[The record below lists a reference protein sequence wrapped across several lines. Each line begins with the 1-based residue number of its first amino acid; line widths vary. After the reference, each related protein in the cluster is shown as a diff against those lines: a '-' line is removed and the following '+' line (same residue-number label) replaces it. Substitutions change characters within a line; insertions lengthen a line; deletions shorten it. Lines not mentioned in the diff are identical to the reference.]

1 LAVRFGENM
10 DTFVHG
16 IAAAVLVGRLGDIVS
31 TRLATPTLAL
41 EANPVARRL
50 GWPLAWASLLVCLV
64 TYYDPGLGIL
74 AAVTSFFVSGSNFSR
89 VWIMRALGE
98 REYLEIIHRAA
109 RRTTLRAMV
118 GFVLASACA
127 FLIPGVALC
136 AFSDEPLTMY
146 FGLGIV
152 VYALA
157 IALHGSA
164 AARRFWRGANL
175 ALGGS

>member
-1 LAVRFGENM
+1 MN
-10 DTFVHG
+10 TFVHG

-50 GWPLAWASLLVCLV
+50 GWPLAWASLLLCFLP
-64 TYYDPGLGIL
+64 YYDPGLGVV
-74 AAVTSFFVSGSNFSR
+74 AAVVSFFVTGSNFSR
-89 VWIMRALGE
+89 AWIMRALGE
-98 REYLEIIHRAA
+98 RQYLEVVYRAA

-127 FLIPGVALC
+127 FAIPGIALRV
-136 AFSDEPLTMY
+136 FGDEPFTTY

-152 VYALA
+152 LYALA
-157 IALHGSA
+157 VALHGSI
-164 AARRFWRGANL
+164 AARRFWRAANL
-175 ALGGS
+175 APEPAAPQ

>member
-1 LAVRFGENM
+1 M
-10 DTFVHG
+10 DTFVPG

-50 GWPLAWASLLVCLV
+50 GWPLAWASLLLCLV
-64 TYYDPGLGIL
+64 PYYDPGLGVV
-74 AAVTSFFVSGSNFSR
+74 AAVVSFFVSGSNFSR

-98 REYLEIIHRAA
+98 REYLEMIHRAA
-109 RRTTLRAMV
+109 RRTTLGAMV

-127 FLIPGVALC
+127 FAIPGIALC
-136 AFSDEPLTMY
+136 AFGDGFWTTY

-157 IALHGSA
+157 VALHGSA
-164 AARRFWRGANL
+164 AARRVWRGANL
-175 ALGGS
+175 TSSIEAGKPVV